1 MKLKALAGL
10 VLALSIAG
18 CATPQKPVQLTS
30 RYNANEA
37 QRLIQPGANIV
48 SGSALI
54 RQNGGGIV
62 TCAGLSIML
71 IPHTEYAAERI
82 RAIYGNTERGSN
94 PIHRRLQFV
103 PDDTRYLQLTRQAV
117 CDAQGRF
124 TFNDVADGRFYLIS
138 VINWQ
143 VGNAVQGGSLMQAV
157 SVKGG
162 ESQEVVLSP

>member
-1 MKLKALAGL
+1 MNLKAVAGL
-10 VLALSIAG
+10 ALALGIAG
-18 CATPQKPVQLTS
+18 CAAPQKPVQLTTS
-30 RYNANEA
+30 FNATEA
-37 QRLIQPGANIV
+37 QRLTQPGANIV

-71 IPHTEYAAERI
+71 IPHTAYAAERI

-94 PIHRRLQFV
+94 PIQRQLQFV
-103 PDDTRYLQLTRQAV
+103 PDDTRYLQITRQTV
-117 CDAQGRF
+117 CDAQGKF

-138 VINWQ
+138 VINWR

-157 SVKGG
+157 SVKDGG
-162 ESQEVVLSP
+162 SRDVVLSP